1 MVSHNNNKPDFLEC
15 KDCKINFDDMA
26 ERQRHIVT
34 EHMEKRD
41 FPKEEEVE

>member
-15 KDCKINFDDMA
+15 KDCKINFDDNA
-26 ERQRHIVT
+26 ERQRYIVT
-34 EHMEKRD
+34 EHMKKGD